1 MPLEVLY
8 VDKAMVTLSTMIV
21 VQYIGKY
28 LTNKILDS
36 QIELLSS
43 GSEDDINRTNG
54 MYIVAFIIHLPIIV
68 LLPHIIPY
76 YYTNIF
82 ATTLFAWLAY
92 ILVAKIKEKLG
103 KYDSLV
109 SEICNL
115 MILIVILF
123 YYTTLTIYYST
134 IS

>member
-8 VDKAMVTLSTMIV
+8 VDKAMITLSTMIV

-28 LTNKILDS
+28 LTKKILDS
-36 QIELLSS
+36 QIGLLSS
-43 GSEDDINRTNG
+43 ESEDNINRIKR

-82 ATTLFAWLAY
+82 FTTLFAFIAY
-92 ILVAKIKEKLG
+92 ILVEKIKEKVG
-103 KYDSLV
+103 KYDDLV

-123 YYTTLTIYYST
+123 YYTMLTIYYST
-134 IS
+134 IN